1 MSQSSSTF
9 SVFLPVDLHQPRQD
23 QSTEVQV
30 GKKKVLNVKIHFPKN
45 PSLETTLPR
54 GRRGY
59 MLGRGGEGSVWET
72 EVREGA
78 VASPV
83 EGAAGPGSPPPPPS
97 PWAEAPGGPRVPSGA
112 EEVM

>member
-1 MSQSSSTF
+1 MSRYVSPKT
-9 SVFLPVDLHQPRQD
+9 
-23 QSTEVQV
+23 QV
-30 GKKKVLNVKIHFPKN
+30 WKQLSQEGVGGIC
-45 PSLETTLPR
+45 
-54 GRRGY
+54 
-59 MLGRGGEGSVWET
+59 LGRGGEGSVWET